1 MFTIEV
7 FIDNVTPTFS
17 SPFFPKT
24 RVTPTRIPLT
34 PSNIRTK
41 TVRPI
46 CLFCSVMFCGGNA
59 FYALLGLV
67 ARTDYKLRVWLMLL
81 ARLVVGTGSGEA
93 RELLSDY

>member
-1 MFTIEV
+1 M
-7 FIDNVTPTFS
+7 DL
-17 SPFFPKT
+17 
-24 RVTPTRIPLT
+24 PLT

-67 ARTDYKLRVWLMLL
+67 ARTDYKLRVWLMLV

>member
-1 MFTIEV
+1 M
-7 FIDNVTPTFS
+7 DL
-17 SPFFPKT
+17 
-24 RVTPTRIPLT
+24 PLT

-67 ARTDYKLRVWLMLL
+67 ARTDYKLRVWLMLV

-93 RELLSDY
+93 RDHLSDY